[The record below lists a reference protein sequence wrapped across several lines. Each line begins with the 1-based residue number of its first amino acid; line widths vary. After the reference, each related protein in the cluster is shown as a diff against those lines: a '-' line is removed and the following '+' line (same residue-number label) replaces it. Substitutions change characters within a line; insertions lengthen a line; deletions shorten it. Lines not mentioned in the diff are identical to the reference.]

1 MNVAIEAPHSVCGEL
16 LQQLAQLTRLTRLQL
31 NTAYDY
37 VKRLDMP
44 DEGWAQCNTQS
55 LGRLKRGLK
64 DPFCRACIPYIEVMQ
79 VALRTRFGLGGGNG
93 AYHHPAYAQVTR
105 EMTGRITSV
114 I

>member
-1 MNVAIEAPHSVCGEL
+1 MTSSLYFSILVGLIQHIKSTPLAGDPAGAAAGVVTPEAAGAV
-16 LQQLAQLTRLTRLQL
+16 
-31 NTAYDY
+31 
-37 VKRLDMP
+37 
-44 DEGWAQCNTQS
+44 CNTQS